1 VYDVG
6 TISLYKNGVAVGT
19 PYTITDGYS
28 VNRCALEIIGSQEDV
43 QNINYLRSFTG
54 WMDDARLYNRGLTAS
69 EVLALYNSYSYN
81 PSADVTAPT
90 PPTGLTAAK
99 DATASASKI
108 NLSWTAS
115 TDAVGVTG
123 YLVYRA
129 TAEVG
134 PYALLAYVTG
144 TSFSDI
150 ARTIDTTWYYTLT
163 PGTQYFYKVAAI
175 DEAYNISS
183 QSASAN
189 ATLDAAPVGTYTLM
203 VVRAGSPLGSVTS
216 VPSGISCG
224 STCTYTFARE
234 TTVHLSPDS
243 SAEAPYNAF
252 VGWSGGGCTNAA
264 ICVIHMDADKTVT
277 AEYGNPPPRPPV
289 NLRIILE

>member
-1 VYDVG
+1 
-6 TISLYKNGVAVGT
+6 
-19 PYTITDGYS
+19 
-28 VNRCALEIIGSQEDV
+28 
-43 QNINYLRSFTG
+43 
-54 WMDDARLYNRGLTAS
+54 MDDARLYNRALTAS
-69 EVLALYNSYSYN
+69 DVLELYNSYSYD

-90 PPTGLTAAK
+90 TPTGLNATK

-129 TAEVG
+129 TAEGG

-189 ATLDAAPVGTYTLM
+189 ATLDATPSGTYTLT
-203 VVRAGSPLGSVTS
+203 VNRSGSPLGTVTS
-216 VPSGISCG
+216 SPSGISCG
-224 STCTYTFARE
+224 STCTYTFSKE
-234 TTVHLSPDS
+234 TTVHLRGDF
-243 SAEAPYNAF
+243 AAVAPYNAF
-252 VGWSGGGCTNAA
+252 AGWSGGGCTNAA
-264 ICVIHMDADKTVT
+264 VCVIHMDADKTVT
-277 AEYGNPPPRPPV
+277 AEYGNPPPRPSPPV
-289 NLRIILE
+289 NLRIIVE